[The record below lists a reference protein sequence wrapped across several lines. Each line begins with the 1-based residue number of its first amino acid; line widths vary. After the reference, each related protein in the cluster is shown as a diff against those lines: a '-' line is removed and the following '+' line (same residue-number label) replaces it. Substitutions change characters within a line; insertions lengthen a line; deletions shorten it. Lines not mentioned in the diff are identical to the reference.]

1 MSEIHFATRQ
11 RSYYAET
18 IKVLYICNALT
29 TCKMMH
35 VLFRVYSCSKTPYFY
50 IQFYVGMP
58 LLQKMIGLL
67 AACRLTS
74 WSLKCNSYPLSRSK
88 LCFSNKFHYS
98 KLESLRNFNY
108 HLRTKTNPCQ
118 NHVINSLGDTM
129 YYFSKD
135 SKGSFFFFERNRQ
148 LACVTS
154 IHHSVLNGC
163 SVQKNYG

>member
-1 MSEIHFATRQ
+1 
-11 RSYYAET
+11 
-18 IKVLYICNALT
+18 
-29 TCKMMH
+29 MH
-35 VLFRVYSCSKTPYFY
+35 APFRVYSCSKTPYFY

-58 LLQKMIGLL
+58 LSQKMIGLL
-67 AACRLTS
+67 AACWLTN

-108 HLRTKTNPCQ
+108 HLHTKTNPCQ

-148 LACVTS
+148 LACDTS

>member
-1 MSEIHFATRQ
+1 MHFLECIPVPRHLI
-11 RSYYAET
+11 S
-18 IKVLYICNALT
+18 IL
-29 TCKMMH
+29 
-35 VLFRVYSCSKTPYFY
+35 
-50 IQFYVGMP
+50 QFYVGMP

-108 HLRTKTNPCQ
+108 HLHTKTNPCQ